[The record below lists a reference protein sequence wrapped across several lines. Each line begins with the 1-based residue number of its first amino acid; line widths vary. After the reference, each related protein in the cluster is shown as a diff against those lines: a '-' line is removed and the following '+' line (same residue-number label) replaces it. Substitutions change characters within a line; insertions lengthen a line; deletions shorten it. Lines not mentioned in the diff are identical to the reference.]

1 MKLARELFLAITFV
15 LAFSI
20 CALPHGGGL
29 DKKGGHYNRKT
40 GEYHQHRT
48 PSETKIQSESPQ
60 DERPAKF
67 EGGESARWKRLVEYF
82 RSANGAEVLHWRGET
97 TKRNVSS
104 SKRKRVLARD
114 KNRCVLCG
122 SREKLEVDHKR
133 ALMNGGNNRINNL
146 ATLCDPCHTDKTR
159 MDSSLRRKRKKMKRY

>member
-1 MKLARELFLAITFV
+1 MKFAQVLLLAIAFV

-48 PSETKIQSESPQ
+48 PSKTNIRSESPQ
-60 DERPAKF
+60 HQRPSKF

-82 RSANGAEVLHWRGET
+82 RSANGAEVLHWMGET

-114 KNRCVLCG
+114 KNRCVLYG
-122 SREKLEVDHKR
+122 SREKLYVDHKR
-133 ALMNGGNNRINNL
+133 
-146 ATLCDPCHTDKTR
+146 
-159 MDSSLRRKRKKMKRY
+159 

>member
-1 MKLARELFLAITFV
+1 MKFAQVLLLAIAFV

-48 PSETKIQSESPQ
+48 PSKTNIRSESPQ
-60 DERPAKF
+60 HQRPTKF

-82 RSANGAEVLHWRGET
+82 RSANGPDVLYWKGET
-97 TKRNVSS
+97 TKRNVSGS
-104 SKRKRVLARD
+104 MRKRVLARD
-114 KNRCVLCG
+114 ANRCVVCG

-146 ATLCDPCHTDKTR
+146 STLCDPCHTEKTR
-159 MDSSLRRKRKKMKRY
+159 MDNSLRRKRKKSD